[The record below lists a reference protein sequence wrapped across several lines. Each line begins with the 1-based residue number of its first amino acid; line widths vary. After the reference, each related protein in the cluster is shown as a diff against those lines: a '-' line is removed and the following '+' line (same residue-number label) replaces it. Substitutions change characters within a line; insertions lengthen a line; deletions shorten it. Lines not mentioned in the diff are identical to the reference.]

1 MAGRGCSS
9 SRVLKTLTGGFR
21 PLSETWRPARHELS
35 PDGKREAGPPGRT
48 IPLDD
53 LQVSF
58 QATSGMMGDIM
69 RPMSHLLAVT
79 CIATLAGVSPPPLH
93 AQSAA
98 PVNRLIERLQQGR
111 PVIGTFTR
119 TARPDLDF
127 AVIDEQYGD
136 FDIAAV
142 REAVA
147 AIRAGGGA
155 PVTTPV
161 VRIPLAAR
169 DAPQAVVK
177 QVLDAGVSGVM
188 FPDIETRAQAI
199 AAVSSL
205 GVGRAAGAG
214 VWPLDPAGT
223 LVAILQIETLAGIE
237 HLDEILDVPGI
248 GVIFLG
254 PTDLASSAGEDGP
267 NAPRVDALVQQ
278 VLEVCLQRN
287 IPCGYPIVARTR
299 EDAERETT
307 RRIREG
313 FTVLAVM
320 TTAR

>member
-1 MAGRGCSS
+1 VVSGL
-9 SRVLKTLTGGFR
+9 SRKPGD
-21 PLSETWRPARHELS
+21 PRHELS

-237 HLDEILDVPGI
+237 HLEEILEVPGI

-254 PTDLASSAGEDGP
+254 PTDLAASAGEDGP
-267 NAPRVDALVQQ
+267 NAPRVDALVHQ
-278 VLEVCLQRN
+278 VLEVCIERN